1 MERLGMVSRWYYD
14 GIQRYGQYD
23 RVPVQ
28 VLIRIRMGQRN
39 LDLQGFR

>member
-28 VLIRIRMGQRN
+28 VLIRIRMG
-39 LDLQGFR
+39 